1 MTVMPSPI
9 FTPARG
15 RYASALIVE
24 DHPLFSDALA
34 MTLQAACGIT
44 VVATAERL
52 QQAVDLIDEGVAAD
66 VIVLDLQLPDIEGLD
81 GLTRLKARAPQTP
94 ILIVSSV
101 TDARVIAAAIRL
113 GAVGYVPKHSA
124 REVFREAFETLGR
137 GEQYFPEE
145 SLLLARSAAHKADG
159 VATKLASLTR
169 QQGRIL
175 DLMCEGKLNKQIAYD
190 LSIAETT
197 VKAHVT
203 AIMRKLGVQN
213 RTQAVLLAR
222 EAGHALHLH
231 DGTDKA

>member
-1 MTVMPSPI
+1 
-9 FTPARG
+9 
-15 RYASALIVE
+15 
-24 DHPLFSDALA
+24 

-44 VVATAERL
+44 VIATAERL
-52 QQAVDLIDEGVAAD
+52 DQAVALIESGVEAD
-66 VIVLDLQLPDIEGLD
+66 VIVLDLQLPDIEGLE
-81 GLTRLKARAPQTP
+81 GLARLKAQSPDTP

-101 TDARVIAAAIRL
+101 TDARVIAAAIRM

-124 REVFREAFETLGR
+124 RDTFRQAFDAIGR
-137 GEQYFPEE
+137 GESYFPEE
-145 SLLLARSAAHKADG
+145 PLLLAQTAAHKADG
-159 VATKLASLTR
+159 IVAKLSRLTR

-222 EAGHALHLH
+222 EAGHPFHLH
-231 DGTDKA
+231 DGPDKA

>member
-1 MTVMPSPI
+1 MPTTEL
-9 FTPARG
+9 TPAH
-15 RYASALIVE
+15 ATFSSALIVE
-24 DHPLFSDALA
+24 DHPLFCDALA

-44 VVATAERL
+44 VVATADRL
-52 QQAVDLIDEGVAAD
+52 DQAVALIDNGVDAD
-66 VIVLDLQLPDIEGLD
+66 IIVLDLQLPDIEGLE
-81 GLTRLKARAPQTP
+81 GLARLKARAPRTP
-94 ILIVSSV
+94 VLIVSSV
-101 TDARVIAAAIRL
+101 TDARVIASAIRM
-113 GAVGYVPKHSA
+113 GAVGYVPKHSP
-124 REVFREAFETLGR
+124 RDIFRQAFDAIGR
-137 GEQYFPEE
+137 GEPYFPEE
-145 SLLLARSAAHKADG
+145 PLLLAQTAAHKADG
-159 VATKLASLTR
+159 IAAKLSSLTR

-231 DGTDKA
+231 EGPDKA